1 MYCTTVLRKTAA
13 RMQIDAYFIQPSAA
27 RLQKYQFRFTAAGAG
42 RRAYEIRHLQITACD
57 NSVSTSACPGV
68 RPRFPP
74 GQEPRHVADFCG
86 VAAVSPFRELL
97 PLVVRRH
104 LLSGSVLL
112 YTLYMTDAIFRPHPT
127 SNLTN
132 TKTNPNNST
141 ILTVTA

>member
-1 MYCTTVLRKTAA
+1 MYCTTVLRNGGGA
-13 RMQIDAYFIQPSAA
+13 DADRCVFYSAECGEP
-27 RLQKYQFRFTAAGAG
+27 T
-42 RRAYEIRHLQITACD
+42 EIPLSLHGCRCRQTRIRDGHLQITACD

-127 SNLTN
+127 SNLIN